1 MEVRGSFHIQPGHCP
16 ETLSCSRASFL
27 ASYVPMIR
35 SRSATGLL
43 ALAALV
49 LAAFALPADKL
60 SIGSK
65 APMTDVKMMDT
76 EGEAHTLADAAKEN
90 GLLVM
95 FSCNTCPWVKAWE
108 DRYNAV
114 AKAAAKHDIGMIAI
128 NPNAAIRD
136 DGESMADMKAR
147 AKKKGYQFPYVLD
160 EGAKMATAFGATKTP
175 DLFLFNGDME
185 LVYRGAIDDSPRDA
199 DAVEE
204 RYIMTAME
212 AMVEGKEIKPTVTK
226 SIGCT
231 IKFPES

>member
-1 MEVRGSFHIQPGHCP
+1 MLPTRTTIGI
-16 ETLSCSRASFL
+16 L
-27 ASYVPMIR
+27 AC
-35 SRSATGLL
+35 
-43 ALAALV
+43 AALV
-49 LAAFALPADKL
+49 LAAFTLPADKL

-65 APMTDVKMMDT
+65 APMTDVKMTDT
-76 EGEAHTLADAAKEN
+76 EGEAHTLASAAKEN

-95 FSCNTCPWVKAWE
+95 FTCNTCPWVKAWE
-108 DRYNAV
+108 DRYNDV
-114 AKAAAKHDIGMIAI
+114 AKAAAKNDIGMIAI

-136 DGESMADMKAR
+136 DGESMADMTAR
-147 AKKKGYQFPYVLD
+147 AKDKNYQFPYVLD

-175 DLFLFNGDME
+175 DLFLFDGDMK

-199 DAVEE
+199 SAVQE

-212 AMVEGKEIKPTVTK
+212 ALVEGKDIEPTVTK

>member
-1 MEVRGSFHIQPGHCP
+1 M
-16 ETLSCSRASFL
+16 T
-27 ASYVPMIR
+27 R
-35 SRSATGLL
+35 SRTATGLL

-49 LAAFALPADKL
+49 CAAFTLPADKL
-60 SIGSK
+60 EIGSA
-65 APMTDVKMMDT
+65 APMTDVEMTGT
-76 EGEAHTLADAAKEN
+76 EGEAHTLADAAKKN

-95 FSCNTCPWVKAWE
+95 FTCNTCPWVKAWE
-108 DRYNAV
+108 DRYNDV
-114 AKAAAKHDIGMIAI
+114 AEMAAKHDIGMVAI

-147 AKKKGYQFPYVLD
+147 AEKKGYQFPYVLD
-160 EGAKMATAFGATKTP
+160 EGAKMASAFGATKTP
-175 DLFLFNGDME
+175 DLFLFDGDMT

-199 DAVEE
+199 GAVQE

-212 AMVEGKEIKPTVTK
+212 AMAEGNEIDPTVTK

>member
-1 MEVRGSFHIQPGHCP
+1 M
-16 ETLSCSRASFL
+16 L
-27 ASYVPMIR
+27 R
-35 SRSATGLL
+35 SRFTTGLL

-49 LAAFALPADKL
+49 LAAFTLPADKL

-65 APMTDVKMMDT
+65 APMADVEMMDT
-76 EGEAHTLADAAKEN
+76 EGEAHTLADAAKKN

-95 FSCNTCPWVKAWE
+95 FTCNTCPWVKAWE

-136 DGESMADMKAR
+136 DGESMDDMKAR
-147 AKKKGYQFPYVLD
+147 AEKKGYQFPYVLD

-199 DAVEE
+199 SAIEKH
-204 RYIMTAME
+204 YIRTAIE
-212 AMVEGKEIKPTVTK
+212 AMVNGEEIDPTVTK

>member
-1 MEVRGSFHIQPGHCP
+1 
-16 ETLSCSRASFL
+16 
-27 ASYVPMIR
+27 MIR
-35 SRSATGLL
+35 FRPATGLL
-43 ALAALV
+43 ALAAL
-49 LAAFALPADKL
+49 LFAAFTLAADKL
-60 SIGSK
+60 EIGST
-65 APMTDVKMMDT
+65 APMTNVEMMDT
-76 EGEAHTLADAAKEN
+76 EGQAHTLADAAKEN

-95 FSCNTCPWVKAWE
+95 FTCNTCPWVEAWE
-108 DRYNAV
+108 DRYNDV
-114 AKAAAKHDIGMIAI
+114 AQKAAEHDIGMVAI

-147 AKKKGYQFPYVLD
+147 AEKKGYQFPYVLD
-160 EGAKMATAFGATKTP
+160 EGAEMATAFGATKTP

-204 RYIMTAME
+204 RYILTALETM
-212 AMVEGKEIKPTVTK
+212 ANGKEINPEVTK